1 MATPSDHLLWTP
13 GARAR
18 VLPRRAHGVR
28 EALPAGREARDAI
41 HAAYMLRR
49 DAIVLGATHAD
60 PEHAPL
66 QAKAIAHLDG
76 DGAFLAVAAA
86 AAAHLVLFELE
97 PRAGMT
103 GDSLSRHLVDAW
115 LEQGG
120 AALAVLACATTTAL
134 RARRDPGDRSLVLD
148 RHVPLTSY
156 GEPVPEPAERRWTAL
171 RARSATMPDAD
182 YALARAAAERLLP
195 SASPRLAARL
205 VYAFPDETTW
215 SAALAR
221 TLLAGTAHLH
231 FDLLLASLADAALVA
246 AVIAHFHDGAYQ
258 LAPHVYDLADALQQD
273 AAGPLIAIAESAA
286 NVHWGVEDERRES
299 AAAVALVPTPEAAE
313 WLAARL
319 DDKAIRAPASQLFT
333 RAPRLAITTLA
344 PLVAGPAGKKKTS
357 HEHAAALLS
366 SVVRAAPEEA
376 RAAAEQ
382 LAGPAARLVHDLVAR
397 TAVVAEAEPS
407 ALPPVL
413 AAPPWASDRPRTK
426 KKGKPLALELA
437 PLPFEEH
444 LVEGAAQDYP
454 PVADDTAALAR
465 LEKELTLGS
474 HVFLFQLPTVSR
486 ATALA
491 LLERQ
496 PPSAWCKSY
505 LFDDQV
511 AVTLARLGIEALG
524 PLLRFAKE
532 RPGEVA
538 AGLEAAVSPRVA
550 PVMAYVLARLRKQRR
565 VAERWLVRHPRAAA
579 IGLLPELVGQ
589 GSDAKAR
596 ANAARALR
604 FLAARG
610 KGDVL
615 AEVAAQHGEPC
626 TSALAAML
634 ADDAL
639 AGTTPTKPPKLPSWL
654 VVGSLP
660 RPRLAGDPPR
670 SLPLAA
676 VQSLCELLAF
686 CDPDEPYEGL
696 EQVRETCDAASLG
709 DFGWGIFEA
718 WCLAGNPMDEKWA
731 FFAIGHL
738 GGDEHAH
745 RIAALARQWPSD
757 GAFPRAVLALDVL
770 ATMKS
775 DAAFMLMHG
784 IAEKVKSRPLQQKA
798 REKMESIAESLGL
811 GTEELAD
818 RLVPTLGLDDD
829 GSRILDFGP
838 RTFRVGFDEHLR
850 PFVRDAEGA
859 RLADLPKPGKSDDEA
874 KATAAGAAW
883 KALKKAAK
891 AAATQQLE
899 RLQNA
904 MIAQRRWEQATFA
917 TYLVA
922 HPLVTHLVRRL
933 VFGVYDERN
942 ALLTTFRVAEDGTY
956 AGPDDE
962 ALELPEGA
970 RVGVLHPL
978 EIPVAAVAAWGE
990 RLSEYEV
997 LQPFPQVGREVPR
1010 SVTRADVERFTP
1022 VDSLKLLGLERRGW
1036 RRGPVGDGGIVDQV
1050 EKEAGPLRVALRLEP
1065 GIYAGD
1071 PKLNPTQTPRSLDF
1085 SGEPGLVFLAEVA
1098 ADLRAVGAVTS
1109 PA

>member
-1 MATPSDHLLWTP
+1 MVTLADSLLWTTE
-13 GARAR
+13 ARAC
-18 VLPRRAHGVR
+18 VLPRRRHGAR
-28 EALPAGREARDAI
+28 QALPAGRVARDAI
-41 HAAYMLRR
+41 HAVYTLRR
-49 DAIVLGATHAD
+49 DAIVRGATHAD
-60 PEHAPL
+60 SEHAPL
-66 QAKAIAHLDG
+66 QQKAIAHLDG
-76 DGAFLAVAAA
+76 DGPFVAVAAA
-86 AAAHLVLFELE
+86 AAAHLVQFELE
-97 PRAGMT
+97 PRPGLT
-103 GDSLSRHLVDAW
+103 GASLSGHFVDAW

-120 AALAVLACATTTAL
+120 AALAVLACATTTAV

-148 RHVPLTSY
+148 RYVSLMQY
-156 GEPVPEPAERRWTAL
+156 GEPVREPAERRWTAL
-171 RARSATMPDAD
+171 RARLATMPDAD
-182 YALARAAAERLLP
+182 YAAARDAAAKLLP
-195 SASPRLAARL
+195 GASPRLAARL
-205 VYAFPDETTW
+205 VYAFPDETAW

-221 TLLAGTAHLH
+221 TLLAGSDHAH
-231 FDLLLASLADAALVA
+231 FDLVLASLADAQLVSE
-246 AVIAHFHDGAYQ
+246 IIEHFHGGAYQ
-258 LAPHVYDLADALQQD
+258 LAPHVYDLADALQLD
-273 AAGPLIAIAESAA
+273 AAGALVAIAESAA
-286 NVHWGVEDERRES
+286 DVHWGVESERRES
-299 AAAVALVPTPEAAE
+299 AAAVALVPTPEVAA

-319 DDKAIRAPASQLFT
+319 DDKAIRAPASQFFA

-344 PLVAGPAGKKKTS
+344 PVVAGPAGKKKTS

-366 SVVRAAPEEA
+366 SVVRAAPDEA

-382 LAGPAARLVHDLVAR
+382 LTGPAGRLVLDLVAR

-413 AAPPWASDRPRTK
+413 AAPPWASGRPRSK
-426 KKGKPLALELA
+426 KKKSKPIELA

-444 LVEGAAQDYP
+444 LVEGTAQDYP
-454 PVADDTAALAR
+454 AVIDETAALAR
-465 LEKELTLGS
+465 IEKELAAGS
-474 HVFLFQLPTVSR
+474 HVFLFQLATVPR
-486 ATALA
+486 TTALS
-491 LLERQ
+491 LLERH
-496 PPSAWCKSY
+496 PASAWCKSY
-505 LFDDQV
+505 RFDQDL
-511 AVTLARLGIEALG
+511 AVTLARVGIDALG
-524 PLLRFAKE
+524 SLLRFAKE

-550 PVMAYVLARLRKQRR
+550 PIMAHVLTRLRKTRR

-579 IGLLPELVGQ
+579 LGLLPELVGK

-596 ANAARALR
+596 AHAARALR

-610 KGDVL
+610 KADVL
-615 AEVAAQHGEPC
+615 AEVAARYGAPC
-626 TSALAAML
+626 AGALAEALTNDTL
-634 ADDAL
+634 ADSA
-639 AGTTPTKPPKLPSWL
+639 PTRPPVLPSWL
-654 VVGSLP
+654 AVGSLP
-660 RPRLAGDPPR
+660 RPRLSGAPTR
-670 SLPLAA
+670 SLPLVA
-676 VQSLCELLAF
+676 VQSLCEMLAF
-686 CDPDEPYEGL
+686 TDPEEPYEGL
-696 EQVRETCDAASLG
+696 EQVRETCDAVSLG
-709 DFGWGIFEA
+709 ELGWGIFEA

-738 GGDEHAH
+738 GRDDHAH
-745 RIAALARQWPSD
+745 RIAALVRQWPSD
-757 GAFPRAVLALDVL
+757 GAFPRAVLGLDVL

-775 DAAFMLMHG
+775 DAAFMLLHG

-798 REKMESIAESLGL
+798 REKMESVAESLGL

-829 GSRILDFGP
+829 GSRVLDFGA
-838 RTFRVGFDEHLR
+838 RSFRVGFDEHLR

-859 RLADLPKPGKSDDEA
+859 RLAELPKPGKSDDEA
-874 KATAAGAAW
+874 KAAASGAEW
-883 KALKKAAK
+883 KAIKKAAK
-891 AAATQQLE
+891 AAAGQQLE

-904 MIAQRRWEQATFA
+904 MIAQRRWEQAAFA

-933 VFGVYDERN
+933 VFGAYDEGG

-956 AGPDDE
+956 ADPDDR

-978 EIPVAAVAAWGE
+978 EISVAAVAAWGE

-1010 SVTRADVERFTP
+1010 SITRADVERFTP

-1050 EKEAGPLRVALRLEP
+1050 EKEAGTLRVALQLEP

-1071 PKLNPTQTPRSLDF
+1071 PRLNPLQTPRSLAF
-1085 SGEPGLVFLAEVA
+1085 SGEPGAIFLAEVA